1 MSVSVA
7 LSIAA
12 LWILVILQG
21 AILLGVVRVV
31 HQLQQGGALASL
43 PPQQGERLASQRVP
57 EFTTVDVFGKPIGSA
72 DLTAPLTA
80 VLFVSPKCS
89 NCVVTLEELQLLQAK
104 VDGNVVV
111 VCMAET
117 EECRHVVHDYDLTVP
132 VIADPDQ
139 ELSKRFDIISPP
151 TAVLV
156 SGGGHILQ
164 YGHPGR
170 DENLEGLLRPEQE
183 AATSGETR

>member
-7 LSIAA
+7 LSFTA

-31 HQLQQGGALASL
+31 HQLQRDGALASL
-43 PPQQGERLASQRVP
+43 PPQQGERLASHRTP
-57 EFTTVDVFGKPIGSA
+57 EFSTVDVFGKPVSSE
-72 DLTAPLTA
+72 DFTAPLTA

-89 NCVVTLEELQLLQAK
+89 NCVVTLEELQALQAK

-111 VCMAET
+111 VCMAES
-117 EECRHVVHDYDLTVP
+117 EDCRRIVNDYELTLP

-139 ELSKRFDIISPP
+139 ELSKRFDIIAPP

-156 SGGGHILQ
+156 SGGGHIVQ

-170 DENLEGLLRPEQE
+170 DENLEGLLQPKQE
-183 AATSGETR
+183 AATSGESR